1 MHVSKLSYQSP
12 DKIYRL
18 RECDRSLIIGK
29 LPIFA
34 LRPLPVIQK
43 LPSLSHV
50 NSVARGGKITG
61 VLGLEKEHTV
71 LLELIVGRKRAGI
84 ASGDI
89 FIKGSLLPMTTTY
102 FEILAYVP
110 EKPLFVPGLTYAEL
124 VRYAI
129 YLPKY
134 EQFEPQCAI
143 RG

>member
-1 MHVSKLSYQSP
+1 MNVSKLSYQSP

-18 RECDRSLIIGK
+18 RECDRSHIIGK

-34 LRPLPVIQK
+34 RRPLPVIQK
-43 LPSLSHV
+43 LPSLSNV

-89 FIKGSLLPMTTTY
+89 FMKGSLLPMTTTY
-102 FEILAYVP
+102 FENLAYVP

-124 VRYAI
+124 VRYEI
-129 YLPKY
+129 YLPKN